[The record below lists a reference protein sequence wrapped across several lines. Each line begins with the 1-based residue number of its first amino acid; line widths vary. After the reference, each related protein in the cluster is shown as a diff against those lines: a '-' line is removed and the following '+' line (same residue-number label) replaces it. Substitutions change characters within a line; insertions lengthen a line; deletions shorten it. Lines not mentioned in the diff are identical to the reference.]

1 MKTYVAKRALLF
13 VPTMFLVTVAV
24 FVIMRIVPGDPALII
39 LGEGEDGAAD
49 NLTEAKLA
57 KLRAKLGTDRPIYVQ
72 YGTWVGNMLKG
83 NLGDS
88 YFYEGRPQVT
98 YYLKDRIP
106 TTVELALMSLILAS
120 VVAVPLGVLS
130 AIKQDSVSDYAARIV
145 TLLGIALPNFWV
157 AVMTI
162 FFLVLIFQWAP
173 PLAYEK
179 VWDNPWTNFQQLIF
193 PAIALGT
200 SNMAFI
206 ARITRS
212 AMLEVLREDYIRTAR
227 SKGLTERVIVYRHA
241 LRNALLPVVTLF
253 GFELGRLIS
262 GTVIIETIF
271 LVPGMGK
278 LLIDSIGNRDFPM
291 IQAVV
296 LVIAVTVLVMNLFA
310 DLLYAWLDPR
320 IRYS

>member
-88 YFYEGRPQVT
+88 YFYEGKPQVT
-98 YYLKDRIP
+98 FYLKDRIP
-106 TTVELALMSLILAS
+106 TTIELALMSLVLAS

-130 AIKQDSVSDYAARIV
+130 AIKQDSVSDYAARII

-179 VWDNPWTNFQQLIF
+179 VWNDPWTNFQQLIF

-227 SKGLTERVIVYRHA
+227 SKGLAERVIVYRHA

-296 LVIAVTVLVMNLFA
+296 LVIAVTVLVMNLLA

>member
-162 FFLVLIFQWAP
+162 FFLVLVFQWAP

-227 SKGLTERVIVYRHA
+227 SKGLAERVIVYRHA

>member
-179 VWDNPWTNFQQLIF
+179 AWNDPWTNFQQLIF

-227 SKGLTERVIVYRHA
+227 SKGLAERVIVYRHA

>member
-1 MKTYVAKRALLF
+1 MKTYIAKRTLLF
-13 VPTMFLVTVAV
+13 IPTMFLVTVAV
-24 FVIMRIVPGDPALII
+24 FVIMRIVPGDPALMI
-39 LGEGEDGAAD
+39 LGEGEEGAAD
-49 NLTEAKLA
+49 NLTVEKLE

-72 YGTWVGNMLKG
+72 YGSWVGNMFKG
-83 NLGDS
+83 DLGQS
-88 YFYEGRPQVT
+88 YFYEGKPEVT
-98 YYLKDRIP
+98 FYLKDRIP
-106 TTVELALMSLILAS
+106 TTVELTLMSLVLAS
-120 VVAVPLGVLS
+120 IVAVPLGVLS
-130 AIKQDSVSDYAARIV
+130 AIKQDSVSDYAARII

-162 FFLVLIFQWAP
+162 FFLVLLFQWAP

-227 SKGLTERVIVYRHA
+227 SKGLAERVVVYRHA

-278 LLIDSIGNRDFPM
+278 LLIDSIGNRDYPM

-296 LVIAVTVLVMNLFA
+296 LMIAITVLVMNLFA

>member
-1 MKTYVAKRALLF
+1 MKTYIAKRTLLF
-13 VPTMFLVTVAV
+13 IPTMFLVTVAV
-24 FVIMRIVPGDPALII
+24 FVIMRIVPGDPALMI
-39 LGEGEDGAAD
+39 LGEGEEGAAD
-49 NLTEAKLA
+49 NLTEEKLE

-72 YGTWVGNMLKG
+72 YGSWVGNMFKG
-83 NLGDS
+83 DLGQS
-88 YFYEGRPQVT
+88 YFYEGKPEVT
-98 YYLKDRIP
+98 FYLKDRIP
-106 TTVELALMSLILAS
+106 TTVELTLMSLILAS
-120 VVAVPLGVLS
+120 IVAVPLGVLS
-130 AIKQDSVSDYAARIV
+130 AIKQDSVSDYAARII

-162 FFLVLIFQWAP
+162 FFLVLLFQWAP

-227 SKGLTERVIVYRHA
+227 SKGLAERVVVYRHA

-278 LLIDSIGNRDFPM
+278 LLIDSIGNRDYPM

-296 LVIAVTVLVMNLFA
+296 LMIAITVLVMNLFA

>member
-1 MKTYVAKRALLF
+1 
-13 VPTMFLVTVAV
+13 
-24 FVIMRIVPGDPALII
+24 
-39 LGEGEDGAAD
+39 
-49 NLTEAKLA
+49 
-57 KLRAKLGTDRPIYVQ
+57 
-72 YGTWVGNMLKG
+72 
-83 NLGDS
+83 
-88 YFYEGRPQVT
+88 
-98 YYLKDRIP
+98 
-106 TTVELALMSLILAS
+106 
-120 VVAVPLGVLS
+120 
-130 AIKQDSVSDYAARIV
+130 
-145 TLLGIALPNFWV
+145 
-157 AVMTI
+157 
-162 FFLVLIFQWAP
+162 
-173 PLAYEK
+173 
-179 VWDNPWTNFQQLIF
+179 
-193 PAIALGT
+193 
-200 SNMAFI
+200 MAFI

-227 SKGLTERVIVYRHA
+227 SKGLAERVIVYRHA

>member
-1 MKTYVAKRALLF
+1 MKTYVTKRALLF
-13 VPTMFLVTVAV
+13 IPTMFLVTVAV
-24 FVIMRIVPGDPALII
+24 FTIMRIVPGDPALII

-72 YGTWVGNMLKG
+72 YGSWVGNMLKG
-83 NLGDS
+83 DLGDS
-88 YFYEGRPQVT
+88 YFYEGKPQVT
-98 YYLKDRIP
+98 FYLKDRIP
-106 TTVELALMSLILAS
+106 TTVELALMSLVLAS

-130 AIKQDSVSDYAARIV
+130 AIKQDSVSDYAARII
-145 TLLGIALPNFWV
+145 TLLGIALPHFWV

-162 FFLVLIFQWAP
+162 FFLVLIFEWAP

-179 VWDNPWTNFQQLIF
+179 VWNDPWTNFQQLIF

-227 SKGLTERVIVYRHA
+227 SKGLAERVIVYRHA

-296 LVIAVTVLVMNLFA
+296 LMIALTVLVMNLLA